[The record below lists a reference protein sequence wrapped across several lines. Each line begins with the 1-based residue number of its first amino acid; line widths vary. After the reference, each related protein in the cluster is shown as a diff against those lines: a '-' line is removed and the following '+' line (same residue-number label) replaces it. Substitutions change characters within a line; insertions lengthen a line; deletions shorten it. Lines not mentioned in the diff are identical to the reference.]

1 LAGLPFYE
9 TIRLSLSSLQFLSRM
24 KCRLYFLAGA
34 LIWISFLARAKESE
48 FSHLSLNRPCPRTG
62 DRFEIAV
69 ESFTTSANTNVAQEK
84 EAITNSCNFLELT
97 GDEKVLNWDAVNNQ
111 SKVEITLDR
120 FETGNDKNTNML
132 SEPGTKLIGTS
143 LLDES
148 FFEPQSGV
156 FSEEARGK
164 LKEMLEIRP
173 RFFNE
178 FAHTA
183 IPQPVFVGETWQIPA
198 PTNIESMTGILGA
211 SFDKDT
217 KATGELVGTTN
228 LFGFNCFI
236 VRLSINYA
244 GTPEFLRQVA
254 ARLSGTMSVHI
265 VLTVDLI
272 VPFDASQ
279 VILVKR
285 YCMDVSSSGAT
296 TINGQNAVQSH
307 GQFAMKIASVFRPL
321 PRK

>member
-1 LAGLPFYE
+1 
-9 TIRLSLSSLQFLSRM
+9 M
-24 KCRLYFLAGA
+24 KCRLYFFASVLV
-34 LIWISFLARAKESE
+34 WIAFPARAEESE
-48 FSHLSLNRPCPRTG
+48 FSHLDLNRPSPRAG
-62 DRFEIAV
+62 DRFEIKV
-69 ESFTTSANTNVAQEK
+69 ESFTTSSNTNATQEK
-84 EAITNSCNFLELT
+84 EDITNSCNFLELSAV
-97 GDEKVLNWDAVNNQ
+97 EKVLTWDTGNNQ

-120 FETGNDKNTNML
+120 FVTGNDKATNML
-132 SEPGTKLIGTS
+132 AEPGTKLIGTS

-148 FFEPQSGV
+148 FFEPQSGT

-173 RFFNE
+173 RLFNE
-178 FAHTA
+178 FAHTG

-211 SFDKDT
+211 SFDKEA
-217 KATGELVGTTN
+217 KATGELAGTTN

-244 GTPEFLRQVA
+244 GTPEYLRQVA
-254 ARLSGTMSVHI
+254 ARLSGTMSVRV

-279 VILVKR
+279 PILMKK
-285 YCMDVSSSGAT
+285 YCVNVSSSGAT
-296 TINGQNAVQSH
+296 TINGRNAVQSN
-307 GQFAMKIASVFRPL
+307 GQFEMKIVSEFRPL
-321 PRK
+321 PRQ